1 MPNHRFP
8 ERFDPYIKGSLK
20 YYEIDKA
27 YKGYKVMINVNT
39 VKQSPTMFSRRV
51 FEGLACGTP
60 VVSTYAQGVENIFG
74 DLVYISEN
82 ENEIDK
88 AFDSLLN
95 NERTYRQK
103 SLLGIREVLSKHTY
117 THRLKYI
124 TEKLECVLYKSFQG

>member
-1 MPNHRFP
+1 SIDMDRVLDKAAKYGLEIFDRNYEKNKKGLMPNHRFP

-60 VVSTYAQGVENIFG
+60 VVST
-74 DLVYISEN
+74 
-82 ENEIDK
+82 
-88 AFDSLLN
+88 
-95 NERTYRQK
+95 
-103 SLLGIREVLSKHTY
+103 
-117 THRLKYI
+117 
-124 TEKLECVLYKSFQG
+124 